1 MAWVKPQVEAWARK
15 VRVLGKTAQQHP
27 QSAYASLEMSLQ
39 LEWQYLQRTVPRV
52 GTLMGPI
59 EEPLR
64 DKSFS
69 ALSRGGGVINTNFR
83 QILGHSIKHVCLG
96 ILDPQM

>member
-27 QSAYASLEMSLQ
+27 QSAYSSLEMSLQ

-59 EEPLR
+59 EKALR
-64 DKSFS
+64 EKSFS
-69 ALSRGGGVINTNFR
+69 ALSGGWDINTNFP
-83 QILGHSIKHVCLG
+83 QILGHIIKRGVLG
-96 ILDPQM
+96 ILDPRL